1 MLDAARITELA
12 NPDPDSSHAQDDAPC
27 GRHWAVV
34 YTHPSAERWAE
45 SNLIR
50 RGYDTFLPL
59 VTVTRR
65 DRVLH
70 TLARRVQVPAFPRY
84 VLVALDTHWTPVRYC
99 PGVHSLLMNDGKPG
113 RVDAAAVD
121 ALRAAQ
127 ALAATTTT
135 QDAAQWAP
143 GAPCVLG
150 NGSLRGHHAV
160 VLRVARETAHLS
172 VMLFGALRQVQ
183 APVAW
188 LVARD

>member
-1 MLDAARITELA
+1 MLDAARNLELPA
-12 NPDPDSSHAQDDAPC
+12 PQPDSPPASGDAPC

-34 YTHPSAERWAE
+34 YTHPAAERWAE

-59 VTVTRR
+59 VAVTRR

-113 RVDAAAVD
+113 RVDAGAVD

-127 ALAATTTT
+127 ALAASTT
-135 QDAAQWAP
+135 QDAAEWAP

-160 VLRVARETAHLS
+160 VLRVARETAHVS

-183 APVAW
+183 APVSW